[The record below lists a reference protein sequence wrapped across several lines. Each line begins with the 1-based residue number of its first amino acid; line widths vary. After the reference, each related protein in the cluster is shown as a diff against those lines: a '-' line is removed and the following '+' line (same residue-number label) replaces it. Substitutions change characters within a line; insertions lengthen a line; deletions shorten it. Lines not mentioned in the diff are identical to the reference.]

1 MTPMPHIAQPLARTA
16 VVRQQLQAALR
27 AFEKS
32 VPHLPDHAVT
42 GFDVKTL
49 YLGRRKGYVVRIVHG
64 EHNRP
69 GRIIREWRPFDEAG
83 AARQHLL
90 VMQAIAALSGFGGV
104 VASSQDTDTPLE
116 ASGADW
122 SKLI

>member
-1 MTPMPHIAQPLARTA
+1 MTPMPHIAQPLTMAA

-49 YLGRRKGYVVRIVHG
+49 YLGRRKGYAVRIVHG

-90 VMQAIAALSGFGGV
+90 VMQAIAGLSGFGGV

-122 SKLI
+122 SKL